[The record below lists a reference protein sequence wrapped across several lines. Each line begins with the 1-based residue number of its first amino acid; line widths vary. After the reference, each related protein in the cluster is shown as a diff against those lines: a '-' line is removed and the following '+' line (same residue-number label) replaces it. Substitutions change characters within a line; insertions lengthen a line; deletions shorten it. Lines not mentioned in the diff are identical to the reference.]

1 MVQRVRLDE
10 WISKQVQVLQTQ
22 PTEIT
27 GQHGQLVVRCWQ
39 EPQLGE
45 SANVERQTDEFVVVQ
60 FEVYQFSELA
70 KLSGE
75 GLQSILTEVQDLEGP
90 L

>member
-1 MVQRVRLDE
+1 M
-10 WISKQVQVLQTQ
+10 
-22 PTEIT
+22 
-27 GQHGQLVVRCWQ
+27 
-39 EPQLGE
+39 
-45 SANVERQTDEFVVVQ
+45 ERQTDEFVVVQ